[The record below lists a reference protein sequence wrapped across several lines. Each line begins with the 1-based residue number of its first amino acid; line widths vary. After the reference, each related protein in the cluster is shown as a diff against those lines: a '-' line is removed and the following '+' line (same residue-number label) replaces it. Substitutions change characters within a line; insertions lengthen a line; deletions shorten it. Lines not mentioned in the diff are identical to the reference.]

1 MPKRSRRFTW
11 SVKLA
16 VPGPLIAVT
25 RAVTYVSDTL
35 YLTITDGTISTQ
47 AVSSAKSCIVM
58 GQVSTCDTFG
68 TLDEPM
74 AICVSAKTML
84 NAVSSASDAQ
94 TLTIGQV
101 DDDAVV
107 VDVCDERGRRGI
119 SWKIPLVATDQF
131 LVTMDGMDY
140 TSEWMYETQTLRT
153 DLKRCRSV
161 GGQDRVRLELRENAG
176 AEGAAPMRSV
186 WIHASG
192 SAGEVNIHHTSRIQG
207 DGAHAAS
214 VDAGGAHAGLDDND
228 ESDDDEVDTTSP
240 PMFAEQYDVG
250 SLMDFLRC
258 VDSPCVHM
266 RMGHQQPLMLE
277 VQLPPENTGF
287 LKFAQAPVVEA

>member
-11 SVKLA
+11 SVRLA
-16 VPGPLIAVT
+16 VPGPIIAVT

-35 YLTITDGTISTQ
+35 YLTIADGTISTQ

-68 TLDEPM
+68 TLDQPL
-74 AICVSAKTML
+74 AICVSAKAML
-84 NAVSSASDAQ
+84 NAVLSASDAQ

-101 DDDAVV
+101 DDDTVV

-131 LVTMDGMDY
+131 IVTMDGMAY

-161 GGQDRVRLELRENAG
+161 GGQDRVRLELRESAG
-176 AEGAAPMRSV
+176 AEGTAPMRSV

-192 SAGEVNIHHTSRIQG
+192 SAGDVSIHHTSRIRG
-207 DGAHAAS
+207 DGAHATSA
-214 VDAGGAHAGLDDND
+214 DAVGTRADIDDD
-228 ESDDDEVDTTSP
+228 DDDEVETTSP
-240 PMFAEQYDVG
+240 PMFTEQYDVG
-250 SLMDFLRC
+250 SLVDFLRC

>member
-16 VPGPLIAVT
+16 VPGPLVSVT
-25 RAVTYVSDTL
+25 RAVTYVSNTL
-35 YLTITDGTISTQ
+35 YLTITDGAISTQ

-68 TLDEPM
+68 TLEEPLG
-74 AICVSAKTML
+74 ICVTAKAML
-84 NAVSSASDAQ
+84 NAVSSASDTQ

-107 VDVCDERGRRGI
+107 VDVCDERGRRAL
-119 SWKIPLVATDQF
+119 SWKIPLVATDQY

-140 TSEWMYETQTLRT
+140 SSEWMYETQTLRA
-153 DLKRCRSV
+153 DLKRCRCV
-161 GGQDRVRLELRENAG
+161 GGQDRVRLELRESAG
-176 AEGAAPMRSV
+176 DGDAAPVRSV

-192 SAGEVNIHHTSRIQG
+192 SAGEVDIHHASCIRGDGTHASSADEALAQDTQG
-207 DGAHAAS
+207 D
-214 VDAGGAHAGLDDND
+214 D
-228 ESDDDEVDTTSP
+228 EEIDTTSP
-240 PMFAEQYDVG
+240 PLFAEQYDVG

-266 RMGHQQPLMLE
+266 RMGQQQPLMLE

-287 LKFAQAPVVEA
+287 LKFAQAPVVDA